1 MALKIQH
8 ALFTPH
14 RLFGE
19 KQFLSNRCFL
29 LSIARPHT
37 TFCYIFSDKV
47 HEFRTF
53 IFAKSISSDADFWHR
68 CREFFLQITLIYSI
82 AVHEYFQIMRT
93 DMVNILSRFFSA
105 YTVHSSVCILKS
117 AARKGVSSK
126 HMYEKSIDTISR
138 FIVLNDKRFIL
149 FLFWRRQDL

>member
-1 MALKIQH
+1 MHFLHHIGCLVKNNFFQIGASSSRLLVLILPFVTYFPIKSMNSAHSFSKIN
-8 ALFTPH
+8 LV
-14 RLFGE
+14 
-19 KQFLSNRCFL
+19 RCGIL
-29 LSIARPHT
+29 ASLPRI
-37 TFCYIFSDKV
+37 
-47 HEFRTF
+47 
-53 IFAKSISSDADFWHR
+53 
-68 CREFFLQITLIYSI
+68 FLQITLIYSI

-105 YTVHSSVCILKS
+105 DTVHSSVCILKS

-149 FLFWRRQDL
+149 FLFCRRQDL

>member
-1 MALKIQH
+1 MKNNFFQIGASSS
-8 ALFTPH
+8 
-14 RLFGE
+14 RLLVLILPFVTYFPI
-19 KQFLSNRCFL
+19 KSMNSAHSFSQNQS
-29 LSIARPHT
+29 RPL
-37 TFCYIFSDKV
+37 
-47 HEFRTF
+47 RTF
-53 IFAKSISSDADFWHR
+53 GIVAAN
-68 CREFFLQITLIYSI
+68 FFTDPLIYSI

-105 YTVHSSVCILKS
+105 DTVHSSVCILKS

-138 FIVLNDKRFIL
+138 FIVLNDKSFIL